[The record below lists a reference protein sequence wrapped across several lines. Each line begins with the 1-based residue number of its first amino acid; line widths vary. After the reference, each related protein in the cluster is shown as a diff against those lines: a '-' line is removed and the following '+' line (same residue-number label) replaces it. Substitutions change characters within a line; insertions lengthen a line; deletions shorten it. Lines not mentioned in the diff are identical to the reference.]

1 VKIINNS
8 TFIIKNRTNRKIN
21 MLTFVLETSYL
32 LEKFNELYGYDITY
46 NNFLNDVNY
55 YNYEW
60 SPHEKKMIRFV
71 DENNNIGKVYNYMLR
86 ENGKTN
92 SFKWTF
98 I

>member
-1 VKIINNS
+1 MKIINNS

-60 SPHEKKMIRFV
+60 NPHEKKMIRFV